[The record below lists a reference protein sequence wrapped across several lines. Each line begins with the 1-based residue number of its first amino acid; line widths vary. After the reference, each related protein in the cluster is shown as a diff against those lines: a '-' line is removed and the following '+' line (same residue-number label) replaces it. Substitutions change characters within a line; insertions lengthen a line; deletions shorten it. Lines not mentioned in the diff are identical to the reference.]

1 MLHHVKVS
9 FAKGRD
15 YEFQFSEA
23 DLAGLTTEQ
32 ARRWIDNE
40 YTTLECESSSPMGKV
55 LIIDKILSVAKY
67 GGEQRF
73 IDGKEW
79 ARSFCRS
86 AALALGRDTI
96 RIDVAQFVIGY

>member
-15 YEFQFSEA
+15 YEFQFGDA
-23 DLAGLTTEQ
+23 DLVGLTAEQ
-32 ARRWIDNE
+32 SRRWIDNE
-40 YTTLECESSSPMGKV
+40 YTTLECEVVSPMGKV

-73 IDGKEW
+73 VDGKQW
-79 ARSFCRS
+79 AREFCRC
-86 AALALGRDTI
+86 AAVALGRDTI
-96 RIDVAQFVIGY
+96 RIDVAEFVIGY

>member
-9 FAKGRD
+9 FGKGRD
-15 YEFQFSEA
+15 YEFQFSDS
-23 DLAGLTTEQ
+23 DLSGLTAEQ

-67 GGEQRF
+67 GSEQRF

-79 ARSFCRS
+79 ATNFCRS
-86 AALALGRDTI
+86 AALALGRDTV
-96 RIDVAQFVIGY
+96 RIDVAEFVIGY